1 MYAHIYR
8 QHLGITNSRKF
19 LKIKPDYHPLGNIL
33 SPLAAAVMYLQ
44 IDIAE
49 LLVKHGAN
57 PTVTYSDDRRFV
69 EDSSRD
75 GMLYARMRRMS
86 PLSLALFFLHEI
98 KLVRDLVGLSESD

>member
-1 MYAHIYR
+1 MYAHIHR
-8 QHLGITNSRKF
+8 QHLDISNSARF
-19 LKIKPDYHPLGNIL
+19 LKVKPDYHPLGNIL
-33 SPLAAAVMYLQ
+33 SPLAAAVMYRQ
-44 IDIAE
+44 SDIAQ

-75 GMLYARMRRMS
+75 GMLYARMRRMT

-98 KLVRDLVGLSESD
+98 KLVGA